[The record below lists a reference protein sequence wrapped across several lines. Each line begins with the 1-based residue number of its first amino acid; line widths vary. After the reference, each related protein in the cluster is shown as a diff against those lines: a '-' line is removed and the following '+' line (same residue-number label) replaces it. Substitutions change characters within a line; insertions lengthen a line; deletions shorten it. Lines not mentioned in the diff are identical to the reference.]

1 MAKICPTVSLKDG
14 YILYTEIKSPTKS
27 DLEDSFKTLSDIIKE
42 SNVKNVLLDISDSDK
57 PSAEIRYEIKKK
69 WTALQKILGHV
80 AIVTGKGVLINISAQ
95 FIARSIGLKSFS
107 IHKSQ
112 TEAIEHFKNAS

>member
-1 MAKICPTVSLKDG
+1 MAQTPPTVTLKDG
-14 YILYTEIKSPTKS
+14 YILYSKVKNPSKEDLKS
-27 DLEDSFKTLSDIIKE
+27 SFKVLFQIIKD
-42 SNVKNVLLDISDSDK
+42 SNIKNILLDISESDK
-57 PSAEIRYEIKKK
+57 PSAEIRHEIKTRWKMLNK
-69 WTALQKILGHV
+69 FIDHV

-112 TEAIEHFKNAS
+112 IDAIKHFRSAS

>member
-1 MAKICPTVSLKDG
+1 MDKSCPSVSLKDG
-14 YILYTEIKSPTKS
+14 YILYSEIKNPSIP
-27 DLEDSFKTLSDIIKE
+27 DLECSFKALSELIKKT
-42 SNVKNVLLDISDSDK
+42 NIKNILLDISESDK
-57 PSAEIRYEIKKK
+57 PSAEIRYEIKRK
-69 WTALQKILGHV
+69 WNALQSTIDHV

-112 TEAIEHFKNAS
+112 IEAIEYFKSAS

>member
-1 MAKICPTVSLKDG
+1 MAKISPTVSLKDG
-14 YILYTEIKSPTKS
+14 YILYTEIKSPTKA

-42 SNVKNVLLDISDSDK
+42 SKVKNILLDISDSDK

-69 WTALQKILGHV
+69 RTALQKILGHV

>member
-1 MAKICPTVSLKDG
+1 MKKIISTVSLQNG
-14 YILYTEIKSPTKS
+14 YILYAEVRNPSKT
-27 DLEDSFKTLSDIIKE
+27 DLEDSFKALAEIIRE
-42 SNVKNVLLDISDSDK
+42 SNIKNILLDISGSEK
-57 PSAEIRYEIKKK
+57 PSAEIRHEIKRK
-69 WTALQKILGHV
+69 WILLQKSIDHV

-112 TEAIEHFKNAS
+112 GEAIEYFRSAS

>member
-1 MAKICPTVSLKDG
+1 MEPRIRTVTLKDG
-14 YILYTEIKSPTKS
+14 YILYSEIKSPNKT
-27 DLEDSFKTLSDIIKE
+27 DLDNSFKILYQVIKD
-42 SNVKNVLLDISDSDK
+42 SNIKNILLDISESDK
-57 PSAEIRYEIKKK
+57 PSAEIRNEIKNK
-69 WTALQKILGHV
+69 WKMLNKFIDHV

-112 TEAIEHFKNAS
+112 PEAIEHFRNAS